1 MSFRTR
7 PAASKAKTRQPAAAT
22 KPDLTPMIDCVFLL
36 LIFFMCS
43 MQFQKTEALIE
54 SFLPKDRGL
63 GEAPAAI
70 DLREVT
76 VRISGT
82 GEPADP
88 VVLSLAKR
96 VYSQVAGEP
105 DYQEL
110 RADLQ
115 RLHHT
120 ALASGGEK
128 FPVKIAA
135 RPEVPFK
142 HVVRVLDICL
152 AVGLEDVTFAAPGR

>member
-1 MSFRTR
+1 MEFRRGSGASRAKSLQAT
-7 PAASKAKTRQPAAAT
+7 AAS

-43 MQFQKTEALIE
+43 MQFHKVEGLIE

-63 GEAPAAI
+63 GSAPTAI

-76 VRISGT
+76 VRLSGT

-88 VVLSLAKR
+88 VVLRLADR
-96 VYSQVAGEP
+96 IYPQVAGEP

-110 RADLQ
+110 RADLE
-115 RLHHT
+115 RLRLT
-120 ALASGGEK
+120 ALASDGEVP
-128 FPVKIAA
+128 PVKIAA

-142 HVVRVLDICL
+142 HVVRVLDTCL
-152 AVGLEDVTFAAPGR
+152 AVGLQDVTFAAPGR